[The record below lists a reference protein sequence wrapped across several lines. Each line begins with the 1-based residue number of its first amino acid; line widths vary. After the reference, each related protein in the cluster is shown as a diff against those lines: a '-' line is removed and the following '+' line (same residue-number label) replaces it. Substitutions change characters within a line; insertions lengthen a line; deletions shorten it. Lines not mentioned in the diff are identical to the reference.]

1 LKIAGD
7 CKDFGNT
14 AFKNGELSK
23 ALEKYQKGIRYLNE
37 DPDIDNEPADTKTK
51 LEALRVTLNS
61 NAALMNIKLSAWN
74 DCIRAADNAL
84 AVASISDK
92 DKAKALYRKGFALV
106 RVKDE
111 DGALEALGEA
121 KKISPE
127 DAAITAELAAV
138 KKAASARLAKEKA
151 AYKKFFQ

>member
-1 LKIAGD
+1 
-7 CKDFGNT
+7 
-14 AFKNGELSK
+14 
-23 ALEKYQKGIRYLNE
+23 
-37 DPDIDNEPADTKTK
+37 
-51 LEALRVTLNS
+51 
-61 NAALMNIKLSAWN
+61 MNIKLSAWN

-92 DKAKALYRKGFALV
+92 DRAKALYRKGFALV

-111 DGALEALGEA
+111 DGALEALGQA
-121 KKISPE
+121 KKIAPE
-127 DAAITAELAAV
+127 DAAIAAELATV